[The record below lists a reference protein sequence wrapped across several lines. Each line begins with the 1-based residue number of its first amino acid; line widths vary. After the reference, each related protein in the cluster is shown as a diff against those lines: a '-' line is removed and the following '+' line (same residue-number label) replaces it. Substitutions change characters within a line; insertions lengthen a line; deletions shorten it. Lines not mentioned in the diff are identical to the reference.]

1 MASAKFL
8 GHIYLPNTCGFFR
21 RAGVGVMD
29 SRLHPLQSRRTT
41 IERKRHDGYARPQ
54 NDEGRIV
61 NETTEFIIGSDV
73 SCSDGTCGELRR
85 VVVDPVARALTHL
98 VVEAKH
104 RQGMGHLVP
113 LDLVSSSGVEIHLR
127 CTVAQFEDLEN
138 AEETQF
144 LPGARGQWG
153 YGQDQLLSHPYYGL
167 GLGSMGGTGA
177 MGGMSMG
184 MSPGPQ
190 PITSDVVPDGE
201 VEVRRGERVHATDGP
216 IGKVQGLV
224 VDPHDHHVT
233 HVLLDEGHLWGKKRV
248 SIPIGAVTRV
258 DGGVQLNLTKDE
270 VGDLPPVELDDE
282 E

>member
-1 MASAKFL
+1 VS
-8 GHIYLPNTCGFFR
+8 
-21 RAGVGVMD
+21 
-29 SRLHPLQSRRTT
+29 
-41 IERKRHDGYARPQ
+41 
-54 NDEGRIV
+54 
-61 NETTEFIIGSDV
+61 ETTEFIIGSDV
-73 SCSDGTCGELRR
+73 LCSDGPGGELRR
-85 VVVDPVARALTHL
+85 VVVNPVAQMLTHL

-113 LDLVSSSGVEIHLR
+113 LDLVASSGVEIQLR
-127 CTVAQFEDLEN
+127 CTVAQFDDLRN
-138 AEETQF
+138 AEETEF

-153 YGQDQLLSHPYYGL
+153 YGQDQMLSHPYYGL
-167 GLGSMGGTGA
+167 GLGGLGGVGGAGMMGE
-177 MGGMSMG
+177 MSMG
-184 MSPGPQ
+184 MSPILQ

-248 SIPIGAVTRV
+248 AIPISSVTGI
-258 DGGVQLNLTKDE
+258 DDGVQLNLTKDE
-270 VGDLPPVELDDE
+270 VGDLAPVELDGE